1 MKKENATPERGKL
14 LMRTYL
20 TSLLSLLLC
29 VTMLL
34 GTTYAW
40 FTSEVTTAGNE
51 IYVGTLK
58 VGMVD
63 ENGETL
69 LGKGALFGNT
79 ASDAFRWEPG
89 ATQVETVKIVNLGD
103 LSFHYGVYLSV
114 VGADTDAER
123 ADLAKI
129 GKYIEVYTLAAETYT
144 KTKFTESE
152 WNYIGTLDD
161 VVRVGIKL
169 AGGQY
174 NATGTDKSPSNKKE
188 TAEDVATVTI
198 AMHMKEEAD
207 DLTIMGTSIDNVGLK
222 LIASQMNAEKD
233 GFNSEFDSPINRAD
247 KWDGSID
254 ADGLAANTSEAK
266 KTVDIYTSAQLAA
279 LAEKVNAGTTYAGYT
294 VRLQSSLNLADKAW
308 TPIGLNADEA
318 TKVFKGTFDGQ
329 NYTIYNLK
337 VTLEPAYRSAG
348 LFGATQGTLK
358 NFTVD
363 GANIQ
368 NTIVSSNGKADNGTA
383 VVAGSTAYGATITNV
398 HVKNATV
405 TGNRYLAGI
414 VGYMDGTVEFCTV
427 DNLTVTATP
436 NKISDDPEKYDNGDK
451 VGGIVGYV
459 NDGAS
464 AKIVGCKV
472 TNSTLNAFRD
482 VGGIAG
488 AVQPMKR
495 FENNYAENITVT
507 YVAAPGAMD
516 DKNSNANGIVGRA
529 LGGYVINDTN
539 TSLNVTLPAAQNP

>member
-1 MKKENATPERGKL
+1 MKTNTTASEKSKIL
-14 LMRTYL
+14 LRTYL
-20 TSLLSLLLC
+20 TSLLCMMLC

-58 VGMVD
+58 VGMVN
-63 ENGETL
+63 ENGDTL

-79 ASDAFRWEPG
+79 VNDAFRWEPG

-144 KTKFTESE
+144 NTKFTESE

-169 AGGQY
+169 AGGKY
-174 NATGTDKSPSNKKE
+174 NATGTDKSPSNKE
-188 TAEDVATVTI
+188 ATAEDVATVTI

-222 LIASQMNAEKD
+222 LIASQMNAESD
-233 GFNSEFDSPINRAD
+233 AFGPNFDSPINRAD

-368 NTIVSSNGKADNGTA
+368 NTIVSSTGNSANGTA
-383 VVAGSTAYGATITNV
+383 VVAGSTGYGATITNV
-398 HVKNATV
+398 HVTNATV
-405 TGNRYLAGI
+405 SGNRYVAGI
-414 VGYMDGTVEFCTV
+414 VGYMAGTVEFCSVAKTT
-427 DNLTVTATP
+427 LTATP
-436 NKISDDPEKYDNGDK
+436 NVYKTEPDVIYDNGDK

-459 NDGAS
+459 NSGKSNAVVS
-464 AKIVGCKV
+464 CEV
-472 TNSTLNAFRD
+472 TDTTISAFRD
-482 VGGIAG
+482 VGGIVGAG
-488 AVQPMKR
+488 GELKT
-495 FENNYAENITVT
+495 FERNHAEKVTIT
-507 YVAAPGAMD
+507 YVAAPGTMEGGSTS
-516 DKNSNANGIVGRA
+516 KNAGALIGRD
-529 LGGYVINDTN
+529 GKIDDTN
-539 TSLNVTLPAAQNP
+539 TFKDVTLP